1 MTNAIGLKFKDLFS
15 LLDAEE
21 SGDESVLCVN
31 MIKERNPAATSGA
44 NKTAPAL

>member
-1 MTNAIGLKFKDLFS
+1 MQLDLQFKDLFS

-31 MIKERNPAATSGA
+31 MIKEQNPAAISGA
-44 NKTAPAL
+44 NKTSPAL